1 MSDAGV
7 IIVTYFLI
15 IFDLVIERYQQNVDE
30 IPKGRRAAP
39 EIKDFKRLNKVVLKE
54 GATNAAVSHL
64 LLPIP
69 VNHSFLATV
78 KQELES
84 ESQPKGCSENW
95 SEKTAAKQF
104 LEPFLFYR

>member
-1 MSDAGV
+1 MSDAWV

-54 GATNAAVSHL
+54 GATNAAVSDLSYKLIPLTFPFL
-64 LLPIP
+64 L
-69 VNHSFLATV
+69 AV

-95 SEKTAAKQF
+95 AEETAA
-104 LEPFLFYR
+104 